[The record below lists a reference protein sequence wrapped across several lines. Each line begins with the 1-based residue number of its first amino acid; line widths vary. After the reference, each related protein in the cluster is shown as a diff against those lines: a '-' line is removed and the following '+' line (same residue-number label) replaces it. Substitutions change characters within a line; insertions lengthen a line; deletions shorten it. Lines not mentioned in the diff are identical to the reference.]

1 MTADGPVNDGRSVPE
16 PGELVHV
23 PRPSWLPA
31 FLAFSLAVVVCGIYA
46 EGFMLRGWVYSL
58 IGAAAALLALRALV
72 KGSVAGF
79 YRLPRR
85 QHVRGAVLP
94 VETIRPPKRG

>member
-1 MTADGPVNDGRSVPE
+1 
-16 PGELVHV
+16 
-23 PRPSWLPA
+23 
-31 FLAFSLAVVVCGIYA
+31 
-46 EGFMLRGWVYSL
+46 MLRGWVYSL